1 MIKLKMDWLYN
12 SIMKGFIGTTIAPFI
27 LYKKSYIDLLSEDEQ
42 AEFWNHEKIHLKQ
55 QYELLI
61 LGFYILYFYYYLKN
75 RKNGMSKSAAYT
87 NNPFELEANDHEGNP
102 NYISNRKHY
111 AWKLYR

>member
-87 NNPFELEANDHEGNP
+87 NNPFELEANDHEANP

-111 AWKLYR
+111 AWKQYR